1 MPNIFKRFMKPAA
14 VNYVFTDANELTDD
28 DEALVGEAAA
38 ETLTDF
44 DSAFD
49 EDFAADF
56 DGDFEHGAG
65 EGWPGAD
72 CGNGACS

>member
-28 DEALVGEAAA
+28 DEALAGEAAA

-49 EDFAADF
+49 EIGRASCR
-56 DGDFEHGAG
+56 ERV
-65 EGWPGAD
+65 
-72 CGNGACS
+72 